1 MGLAQASWVG
11 AAKSKSRGWDSVG
24 GLHKS
29 KPVSI
34 PSHQEHSIKV
44 LELISTIWDS
54 ELHIAS
60 LRLLNNLPLPD
71 FAHPQLRRVMPALM
85 EILQSDYIL
94 AQVPQDHDPG
104 PAYLTALAQHLEGGG
119 KICVFST
126 QAQTHLPSYAFLFP
140 LFRCK
145 PFDC

>member
-1 MGLAQASWVG
+1 MGLGQASWVD
-11 AAKSKSRGWDSVG
+11 AAKSESRGWDSAEIFIKANSS
-24 GLHKS
+24 LS
-29 KPVSI
+29 P
-34 PSHQEHSIKV
+34 PRQELSIKV

-94 AQVPQDHDPG
+94 AQVPQHHG
-104 PAYLTALAQHLEGGG
+104 PRSVYLTALDQHLEGGE
-119 KICVFST
+119 KICVFSA
-126 QAQTHLPSYAFLFP
+126 QAETHLPSHALLFP

-145 PFDC
+145 SFDC